1 MGVTYNNRIVTDGIV
16 FCCDLASKKTY
27 SGSGTEWFE
36 LTTGVSGVVGNSPTY
51 NNDHFSFDGTDD
63 YILTQEKGV
72 ADTGG
77 FDGLTRDVAYYY
89 PKMRSQFTVDFV
101 CRPYDTITI
110 KSEGNSGYPGT
121 TGQKYIFGTPFNAEN
136 MNSSNAVPCISIGTN
151 AIQIFGHGPSYMP
164 CYLSYQ
170 ASLSAINYYSIRF
183 SGSAINLFI
192 NSVNVRNTTQ
202 VNRTLTCNISNIG
215 HGNGY
220 YDGVNADFYL
230 ARLYDRALTNDEI
243 RRNYL
248 STKER
253 YL

>member
-1 MGVTYNNRIVTDGIV
+1 MGVTYNNRIVTDGLV
-16 FCCDLASKKTY
+16 LCCDLASKRTY

-36 LTTGVSGVVGNSPTY
+36 LTTGGSGIVANSPTY

-63 YILTQEKGV
+63 YMLTQIKSV
-72 ADTGG
+72 TDTGY
-77 FDGLTRDVAYYY
+77 DGLTRDAPYYY

-110 KSEGNSGYPGT
+110 KSEGNSGYPGIN
-121 TGQKYIFGTPFNAEN
+121 GQKYIFGTPFNAEN
-136 MNSSNAVPCISIGTN
+136 ITNSNAAPCISIGTN
-151 AIQIFGHGPSYMP
+151 AIQIFGHSHVYMP

-170 ASLSAINYYSIRF
+170 ASLATINYYSIRF

-202 VNRTLTCNISNIG
+202 VNRTLTCSFFNFG

-230 ARLYDRALTNDEI
+230 TRLYDRSLSDEEI
-243 RRNYL
+243 RQNYL

-253 YL
+253 YA